1 MFFFKQKTAYEL
13 RISDWSSDVC
23 SSDLVNP
30 VSNRA
35 AVRIPAPGRMYDDGS
50 VEERVRL
57 VRPMGRETMSVR
69 DFAASHWEP
78 SLHNRFGTLWEREI
92 SEVPQFSVSEFHVIT
107 GLLLPIWDRLPG
119 ENMRV
124 YRLQTDRAC
133 PRACQGQDPGG
144 ERGIGRPVTPAAPGR
159 VYGAHGAHA
168 ANAPPAGEGSA
179 G

>member
-1 MFFFKQKTAYEL
+1 MKL
-13 RISDWSSDVC
+13 RHPISTRTDTLFPYSTLFRS
-23 SSDLVNP
+23 
-30 VSNRA
+30 
-35 AVRIPAPGRMYDDGS
+35 DGS

-107 GLLLPIWDRLPG
+107 GLLLPIWDRLTG

-144 ERGIGRPVTPAAPGR
+144 ERVIGRLVTTEALGAVYAALG
-159 VYGAHGAHA
+159 VDADHA
-168 ANAPPAGEGSA
+168 LSA
-179 G
+179 A

>member
-1 MFFFKQKTAYEL
+1 
-13 RISDWSSDVC
+13 
-23 SSDLVNP
+23 
-30 VSNRA
+30 
-35 AVRIPAPGRMYDDGS
+35 MYDDGS

-124 YRLQTDRAC
+124 A
-133 PRACQGQDPGG
+133 PGTPCMA
-144 ERGIGRPVTPAAPGR
+144 ETMRKDAHKIGR
-159 VYGAHGAHA
+159 AHV
-168 ANAPPAGEGSA
+168 
-179 G
+179 